1 MFVGVDSSNGKNTK
15 LAIAIQN
22 QEKHDC
28 IQFYL
33 LLSSIDD
40 MGMIAHCEFTR
51 FDTCS
56 IIKLRVSLCILT
68 ENENE
73 KLSVVP

>member
-33 LLSSIDD
+33 SFSSIND
-40 MGMIAHCEFTR
+40 MGMIARCEFTR
-51 FDTCS
+51 FDTCG
-56 IIKLRVSLCILT
+56 IIKFRVSLCIII

-73 KLSVVP
+73 KLSIVP

>member
-22 QEKHDC
+22 QEKHDY

-33 LLSSIDD
+33 LFSSIDD
-40 MGMIAHCEFTR
+40 MGMIARCEFTR
-51 FDTCS
+51 FDTYS
-56 IIKLRVSLCILT
+56 IINFRVSLCILT

-73 KLSVVP
+73 KLSVVS